1 MDMQTTA
8 LAPYRSASSRI
19 DRSIKAHCNYT
30 HLKHNLSLYIRINW
44 GDAHDVTWHM
54 SASTPRASGA
64 LNTSTVA
71 HVQ

>member
-8 LAPYRSASSRI
+8 LARHTGPLARV
-19 DRSIKAHCNYT
+19 SIGQSKRTATT

-44 GDAHDVTWHM
+44 GDAHDVTWQK